1 MQSNEFTN
9 ELIHESSPYL
19 KQHAHNPVQWYPWGE
34 KALQLSKTL
43 NKPILV
49 SIGYSACHW
58 CHVMERE
65 SFEDIQTASV
75 MNEFFI
81 NIKIDRE
88 ERPDLDNIYMEAVQI
103 LTGSGGWPLNVF
115 LTPDGLP
122 FYGGTYF
129 PPESK
134 YNRPSWKD
142 VLFFIND
149 IWINRRQDV
158 VEQANKLTTQINS
171 ISESFKNNISISLQ
185 KEVKNSFS
193 DDFFLQLRN
202 KIMDQADSKFGGF
215 GKAPKFPQ
223 SFSVRFLLMY
233 SHFYKDEIAR
243 EHALFSLK
251 SLINGGINDQ
261 LEGGF
266 ARYSTDDQWLA
277 PHFEKM
283 LYDNALITD
292 ALCDAYKISGDEI
305 FRMGIEKTLAF
316 CFDVMQNKVG
326 GYYAALDAD
335 SEGVEGKYY
344 VWQQDE
350 IESILL
356 EDAALFCKYYGVEK
370 KGNWEHNN
378 ILHVKTPLSSFAVK
392 EQLNPEECKIRL
404 ENAISKLLAVR
415 KKRIAPE
422 IDDKIILGW
431 NALILHTLCNAA
443 ATLQDQMF
451 MDKAV
456 VLYEFI
462 MDKFTDDGIVF
473 YHTYKKGEKKHLAFL
488 DDYAYLIKACI
499 ALQEITGN
507 EKYIEKAKLL
517 SEYVLENFK
526 TATSAL
532 FYYTGINQTDVIIR
546 KIEIYDSAIPSGNS
560 VMSDNLLYLSKI
572 FEKNEWEELA
582 LAMFISV
589 KQFTE
594 KYPATFA
601 VWASTILKHY
611 KGLKEIVVTGQGC
624 QQLRTEVLKF
634 FIPNLVFQS
643 SNVEK
648 KYPLLK
654 SKEYKNH
661 GLIYVCENFSCA
673 EPIDNIKDFEKI
685 MIC

>member
-19 KQHAHNPVQWYPWGE
+19 QQHAHNPVQWYPWGD
-34 KALQLSKTL
+34 KALQLSKAL
-43 NKPILV
+43 DKPILV

-65 SFEDIQTASV
+65 SFEDIQTAAA

-115 LTPDGLP
+115 LTPEGLP

-129 PPESK
+129 PPETK
-134 YNRPSWKD
+134 YSRPSWKD
-142 VLFFIND
+142 VLFFIHD
-149 IWINRRQDV
+149 TWINRKQDV
-158 VEQANKLTTQINS
+158 VVQANKLTTQINS
-171 ISESFKNNISISLQ
+171 ISESFKNNISIP
-185 KEVKNSFS
+185 KEKEITTSFS

-233 SHFYKDEIAR
+233 SHFYKDEIAK
-243 EHALFSLK
+243 EHALFSLTA
-251 SLINGGINDQ
+251 LLNGGINDQ

-292 ALCDAYKISGDEI
+292 ALCDAYKISGNEI
-305 FRMGIEKTLAF
+305 FKKGIEKTLTF

-335 SEGVEGKYY
+335 SEGEEGKYY
-344 VWQQDE
+344 IWQQEE
-350 IESILL
+350 IESILQ
-356 EDAALFCKYYGVEK
+356 EDAAFFCKYYGVEK
-370 KGNWEHNN
+370 KGNWEHTN
-378 ILHVKTPLSSFAVK
+378 ILHVKTPLATFA
-392 EQLNPEECKIRL
+392 EQEKLNPDACKLRL
-404 ENAISKLLAVR
+404 ENAITKLLEVR
-415 KKRIAPE
+415 NKRIAPE
-422 IDDKIILGW
+422 IDDKIILSW
-431 NALILHTLCNAA
+431 NALLLHTFCNAA
-443 ATLQDQMF
+443 ATLQNKLF

-456 VLYEFI
+456 ELYEFI
-462 MDKFTDDGIVF
+462 MNHFTDDGIIF
-473 YHTYKKGEKKHLAFL
+473 FHTYKKGEKKHLAFL

-517 SEYVLENFK
+517 SEFVLENFK
-526 TATSAL
+526 TTTGTL

-546 KIEIYDSAIPSGNS
+546 KIEIYDSALPSGNS
-560 VMSDNLLYLSKI
+560 VMAENLIYLSKI

-582 LAMFISV
+582 QSMLLAV
-589 KQFTE
+589 KPYTE

-601 VWASTILKHY
+601 VWASTILKQY
-611 KGLKEIVVTGQGC
+611 KGLKEIVVTGHDC
-624 QQLRTEVLKF
+624 QQLRAEVLKYYT
-634 FIPNLVFQS
+634 PNMVFQS

>member
-1 MQSNEFTN
+1 MSSNEFTN

-19 KQHAHNPVQWYPWGE
+19 QQHAHNPVQWYPWGE

-43 NKPILV
+43 DKPILI

-65 SFEDIQTASV
+65 SFEDKQTAAV

-103 LTGSGGWPLNVF
+103 LTGSGGWPLHVF

-129 PPESK
+129 PPETK

-158 VEQANKLTTQINS
+158 LEQAKKLTTQINS
-171 ISESFKNNISISLQ
+171 VSESFKNKL
-185 KEVKNSFS
+185 VNSQPNLVNGDFS
-193 DDFFLQLRN
+193 DDFFLQIRN

-223 SFSVRFLLMY
+223 SFSIRFLLMY
-233 SHFYKDEIAR
+233 SHFYKDEIAK
-243 EHALFSLK
+243 EHALFSLT
-251 SLINGGINDQ
+251 SLMNGGINDQ
-261 LEGGF
+261 LAGGF
-266 ARYSTDDQWLA
+266 ARYSTDNQWLV

-283 LYDNALITD
+283 LYDNALIVD
-292 ALCDAYKISGDEI
+292 ALCDAYKITGDEM
-305 FRMGIEKTLAF
+305 FKNGIEQTLSF
-316 CFDVMQNKVG
+316 CFETMQNKDG

-335 SEGVEGKYY
+335 SEGVEGKFY
-344 VWQQDE
+344 VWHQDE
-350 IESILL
+350 IENIL
-356 EDAALFCKYYGVEK
+356 EEEAALFCKYYGVEK

-378 ILHVKTPLSSFAVK
+378 ILHIKTPLSSFAIQEGIDVD
-392 EQLNPEECKIRL
+392 NCKL
-404 ENAISKLLAVR
+404 KLKNAVSKLITAR
-415 KKRIAPE
+415 NKRIHPA
-422 IDDKIILGW
+422 IDDKIILSW
-431 NALILHTLCNAA
+431 NALLLHAFCNAA
-443 ATLQDQMF
+443 ATLQDEMY
-451 MDKAV
+451 MDKAI

-462 MDKFTDDGIVF
+462 MDNFTEDGNIF
-473 YHTYKKGEKKHLAFL
+473 FHTYKKGEKKQLAFL
-488 DDYAYLIKACI
+488 DDYAFLINACI

-507 EKYIEKAKLL
+507 EKYIEKAKQLTK
-517 SEYVLENFK
+517 YVLENFK
-526 TATSAL
+526 SSDNVL
-532 FYYTGINQTDVIIR
+532 FYYTGISQKDVIIR

-560 VMSDNLLYLSKI
+560 VMADNLLYLSRI
-572 FEKNEWEELA
+572 FEKNEWEQLAYSMFLA
-582 LAMFISV
+582 L

-594 KYPATFA
+594 KYPSTFA
-601 VWASTILKHY
+601 IWGSSMLKY
-611 KGLKEIVVTGQGC
+611 FRGLKEIVVTGQKAD
-624 QQLRTEVLKF
+624 QLRAEVLRYY
-634 FIPNLVFQS
+634 IPEKVFQS

-654 SKEYKNH
+654 SKDFKNQ

-685 MIC
+685 MNG

>member
-1 MQSNEFTN
+1 MSSNEFTN

-19 KQHAHNPVQWYPWGE
+19 QQHAHNPVQWYPWGE

-43 NKPILV
+43 DKPILI

-65 SFEDIQTASV
+65 SFEDKQTAVV

-129 PPESK
+129 PPETK

-158 VEQANKLTTQINS
+158 LEQANKLTTQINS
-171 ISESFKNNISISLQ
+171 VSESFKN
-185 KEVKNSFS
+185 KFANSQANLIKSDFS
-193 DDFFLQLRN
+193 DDFFLQIRN
-202 KIMDQADSKFGGF
+202 KIMGQADTKFGGF

-223 SFSVRFLLMY
+223 SFSIRFLLMY
-233 SHFYKDEIAR
+233 SHFYKDEIAKA
-243 EHALFSLK
+243 HALFSLT
-251 SLINGGINDQ
+251 SLMNGGINDQ
-261 LEGGF
+261 LAGGF
-266 ARYSTDDQWLA
+266 ARYSTDDEWLV

-292 ALCDAYKISGDEI
+292 ALCDAFKITGDEI
-305 FRMGIEKTLAF
+305 YKDGIEQTLTF
-316 CFDVMQNKVG
+316 CFEIMQNNGG

-335 SEGVEGKYY
+335 SEGVEGKFY
-344 VWQQDE
+344 VWHQEE
-350 IESILL
+350 IENILQD
-356 EDAALFCKYYGVEK
+356 DAALFCKYYGVEK

-378 ILHVKTPLSSFAVK
+378 ILHIKTPLSKFAIQEGIEIESCKLKLKNAVS
-392 EQLNPEECKIRL
+392 QLIT
-404 ENAISKLLAVR
+404 VR
-415 KKRIAPE
+415 NERILPA
-422 IDDKIILGW
+422 IDDKIILSW
-431 NALILHTLCNAA
+431 NALLLGALCNAS
-443 ATLQDQMF
+443 ATLQEQMY
-451 MDKAV
+451 MDKAI

-462 MDKFTDDGIVF
+462 IDNFTEDGTIF
-473 YHTYKKGEKKHLAFL
+473 YHTYKKGEKKQLAFL
-488 DDYAYLIKACI
+488 DDYAFLINACI
-499 ALQEITGN
+499 ALQEITGD
-507 EKYIEKAKLL
+507 EKYIEKAKQLT
-517 SEYVLENFK
+517 EYVLENFK
-526 TATSAL
+526 SAENVL
-532 FYYTGINQTDVIIR
+532 FYYTEINQKDVIIR
-546 KIEIYDSAIPSGNS
+546 KVEIYDSAIPSGNS
-560 VMSDNLLYLSKI
+560 VMAGNLIYLSRI
-572 FEKNEWEELA
+572 FEKNVWEELA
-582 LAMFISV
+582 QSMFLAL

-594 KYPATFA
+594 KYPSTFA
-601 VWASTILKHY
+601 IWASIMLKHFR
-611 KGLKEIVVTGQGC
+611 GLKEIVVTGQGLH
-624 QQLRTEVLKF
+624 QLRTEILKYY
-634 FIPNLVFQS
+634 IPDMVFQS
-643 SNVEK
+643 SIVEK

-673 EPIDNIKDFEKI
+673 EPIDSIKEFDKI
-685 MIC
+685 INS

>member
-1 MQSNEFTN
+1 MSSNEFTN

-19 KQHAHNPVQWYPWGE
+19 QQHAHNPVQWYPWGE

-43 NKPILV
+43 DKPILI

-65 SFEDIQTASV
+65 SFEDKQTAVV

-129 PPESK
+129 PPETK

-158 VEQANKLTTQINS
+158 LEQANKLTTQINS
-171 ISESFKNNISISLQ
+171 VSESFKN
-185 KEVKNSFS
+185 KFANSQANLIKSDFS
-193 DDFFLQLRN
+193 DYFFLQIRN
-202 KIMDQADSKFGGF
+202 KIMGQADTKFGGF

-223 SFSVRFLLMY
+223 SFSIRFLLMY
-233 SHFYKDEIAR
+233 SHFYKDEIAKA
-243 EHALFSLK
+243 HALFSLT
-251 SLINGGINDQ
+251 SLMNGGINDQ
-261 LEGGF
+261 LAGGF
-266 ARYSTDDQWLA
+266 ARYSTDDEWLV

-292 ALCDAYKISGDEI
+292 ALCDAFKITGDEI
-305 FRMGIEKTLAF
+305 YKDGIEQTLTF
-316 CFDVMQNKVG
+316 CFEIMQNNGG

-335 SEGVEGKYY
+335 SEGVEGKFY
-344 VWQQDE
+344 VWHQEE
-350 IESILL
+350 IENILQD
-356 EDAALFCKYYGVEK
+356 DAALFCKYYGVEK

-378 ILHVKTPLSSFAVK
+378 ILHIKTPLSKFAIQEGIEIESCKLKLKNAVS
-392 EQLNPEECKIRL
+392 QLIT
-404 ENAISKLLAVR
+404 VR
-415 KKRIAPE
+415 NERIHPA
-422 IDDKIILGW
+422 IDDKIILSW
-431 NALILHTLCNAA
+431 NALLLGALCNAS
-443 ATLQDQMF
+443 ATLQEQMY
-451 MDKAV
+451 MDKAI

-462 MDKFTDDGIVF
+462 IDNFTEDGTIF
-473 YHTYKKGEKKHLAFL
+473 YHTYKKGEKKQLAFL
-488 DDYAYLIKACI
+488 DDYAFLINACI
-499 ALQEITGN
+499 ALQEITGD
-507 EKYIEKAKLL
+507 EKYIEKAKQLT
-517 SEYVLENFK
+517 EYVLENFK
-526 TATSAL
+526 SAENVL
-532 FYYTGINQTDVIIR
+532 FYYTEINQKDVIIR
-546 KIEIYDSAIPSGNS
+546 KVEIYDSAIPSGNS
-560 VMSDNLLYLSKI
+560 VMAVNLIYLSRI

-582 LAMFISV
+582 QSMFLV
-589 KQFTE
+589 LKQFTE
-594 KYPATFA
+594 KYPSTFA
-601 VWASTILKHY
+601 IWASIMLKHFR
-611 KGLKEIVVTGQGC
+611 GLKEIVVTGQGLH
-624 QQLRTEVLKF
+624 QLRTEILKYY
-634 FIPNLVFQS
+634 IPDMVFQS
-643 SNVEK
+643 SIVEK

-673 EPIDNIKDFEKI
+673 EPIDSIKEFDKI
-685 MIC
+685 INS

>member
-1 MQSNEFTN
+1 MSSNEFTN

-19 KQHAHNPVQWYPWGE
+19 QQHAHNPVQWYPWGE
-34 KALQLSKTL
+34 KALLLSKTL
-43 NKPILV
+43 NRPILI

-65 SFEDIQTASV
+65 SFEDEQVAAV

-129 PPESK
+129 PPETK
-134 YNRPSWKD
+134 HNRPSWKD

-158 VEQANKLTTQINS
+158 QEQAEKLTTQINS
-171 ISESFKNNISISLQ
+171 VSETFKN
-185 KEVKNSFS
+185 KFANSPLNFIKGNFS
-193 DDFFLQLRN
+193 DDFFLQIRN

-233 SHFYKDEIAR
+233 SHFYKDEIAK
-243 EHALFSLK
+243 EHALFSLI
-251 SLINGGINDQ
+251 SLMNGGINDQ
-261 LEGGF
+261 LAGGF
-266 ARYSTDDQWLA
+266 ARYSTDDQWLV

-283 LYDNALITD
+283 LYDNALIID
-292 ALCDAYKISGDEI
+292 ALCDAYKITGDEI
-305 FRMGIEKTLAF
+305 YKNGIEKTLTF
-316 CFDVMQNKVG
+316 CFDFMQNKDG

-335 SEGVEGKYY
+335 SEGVEGKFYL
-344 VWQQDE
+344 WHQEE
-350 IESILL
+350 IEKILE
-356 EDAALFCKYYGVEK
+356 EDAPFFCKYYGVEK
-370 KGNWEHNN
+370 NGNWEHNN
-378 ILHVKTPLSSFAVK
+378 ILHIKTPLSLFAIQ
-392 EQLNPEECKIRL
+392 EGIDIDDCKLRL
-404 ENAISKLLAVR
+404 KIAVSKLIAVR
-415 KKRIAPE
+415 NKRIHPA
-422 IDDKIILGW
+422 IDDKIILSW
-431 NALILHTLCNAA
+431 NALLLDALCNAA
-443 ATLQDQMF
+443 ATLQDQMYI
-451 MDKAV
+451 DRAI

-462 MDKFTDDGIVF
+462 MNKFTDDGTNF
-473 YHTYKKGEKKHLAFL
+473 FHSYKQQEKKQLAFL
-488 DDYAYLIKACI
+488 DDYAFLIKACI
-499 ALQEITGN
+499 TLQEVTGN

-517 SEYVLENFK
+517 SEFVIENFK
-526 TATSAL
+526 TEDNVL
-532 FYYTGINQTDVIIR
+532 FYYTGVSQKDVIIR

-560 VMSDNLLYLSKI
+560 LMADNLLYLSRI
-572 FEKNEWEELA
+572 FEKNEWERTAYSML
-582 LAMFISV
+582 SV
-589 KQFTE
+589 LMQFTE

-601 VWASTILKHY
+601 IWASAMLKQFR
-611 KGLKEIVVTGQGC
+611 GIKEIVVTGEKV
-624 QQLRTEVLKF
+624 QQLRAEVLKY
-634 FIPNLVFQS
+634 FIPDMVFQS

-654 SKEYKNH
+654 NKDYKNQ

-685 MIC
+685 MNS